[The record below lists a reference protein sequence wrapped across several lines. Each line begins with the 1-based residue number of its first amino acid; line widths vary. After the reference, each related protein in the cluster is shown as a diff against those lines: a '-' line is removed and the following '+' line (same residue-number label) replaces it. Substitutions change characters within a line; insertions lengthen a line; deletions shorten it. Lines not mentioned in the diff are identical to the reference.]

1 MSKRFDFLTGYGFA
15 FVVFLY
21 GPLLLMALFSFNQGI
36 IASFPLKGFTLKAYA
51 DMLSN
56 EALHHALGNSLKVG
70 LTVSVI
76 ATLFGMLA
84 AMAVTRYRLP
94 GSAPIMGAIMLP
106 LVIPAIILGIGLLI
120 VMRKV
125 LDIELSLWT
134 VGASHVL
141 ICIPFSML
149 TLISRLEGFDK
160 SLDEASA
167 DLGEKPLMTFW
178 RVTLPL
184 ALPGIVSSLLLC
196 FTVSFDEIVLAVFL
210 SGTEATLPVYLWGS
224 LRFPN
229 QLPGMLALGT
239 AILVVSTIIVVTSE
253 LLRRRGMQ
261 PGDKEGF

>member
-1 MSKRFDFLTGYGFA
+1 MSKRFDLLTGYGLA
-15 FVVFLY
+15 FVIFLY

-36 IASFPLKGFTLKAYA
+36 IAAFPLKGFTLKAYS

-56 EALHHALGNSLKVG
+56 AALHHALANSLKVG
-70 LTVSVI
+70 ISVSIV
-76 ATLFGMLA
+76 ATLFGMLG

-94 GSAPIMGAIMLP
+94 GSAVIMGSIMLP
-106 LVIPAIILGIGLLI
+106 LVIPVIILGIGLLI

-125 LDIELSLWT
+125 LAIELSLWT
-134 VGASHVL
+134 VGAAHVL
-141 ICIPFSML
+141 ICVPFSML
-149 TLISRLEGFDK
+149 TLISRLEGFDR

-210 SGTEATLPVYLWGS
+210 SGTESTLPVYLWGS

-229 QLPGMLALGT
+229 QLPGMLAMGT
-239 AILVVSTIIVVTSE
+239 TILIVSTIIVVTSE